1 MAMQAGVAAS
11 TPSLDSMAI
20 SPAPPSPG
28 KQFFAL
34 EAPSRPPP
42 VLSHLLVNMRAFV
55 GSICSSAHEGV
66 ELMFS
71 LYARHERHFLSEFY
85 RVRLNHNGVPAGPK
99 PEDLVGRVQTL
110 FTDLTS
116 RDVAE
121 EIYLVCR
128 IFRTGEAKDVLR
140 PGTSHKDAR
149 NSLIGG
155 DLSRTTMGGT
165 HRLQKSSSS
174 IQKSKGSRVS
184 QIFSRSTSPEGETS
198 PTKTATPAHANL
210 SSATVNGIVKGPVY
224 RRPFGCAVLDLSK
237 ILHEGVPGPQ
247 EGGTDHI
254 MPIFVASQD
263 HDFYQL
269 HDRIIESKTNK
280 LYASHTFA
288 ILMIA
293 PKHQRP
299 IVSMSTL
306 NCSTET
312 RSTMSLKPIL
322 PSYIPLREPIAS
334 GSMMPLFN
342 LAPTSLSRSREPLIA
357 GPF

>member
-1 MAMQAGVAAS
+1 MAMQASVAAS

-20 SPAPPSPG
+20 SPVPPSPG

-34 EAPSRPPP
+34 EVPSRPPP

-55 GSICSSAHEGV
+55 GSICNSAHEAV

-128 IFRTGEAKDVLR
+128 IFRTGEAKDILR

-149 NSLIGG
+149 NSIIGG
-155 DLSRTTMGGT
+155 DSSRISTGAT
-165 HRLQKSSSS
+165 HRLQKSNSS
-174 IQKSKGSRVS
+174 IQRPKGSRVS
-184 QIFSRSTSPEGETS
+184 QIFSRSTSPEAETS
-198 PTKTATPAHANL
+198 PTKTTAPVNANIPNVK
-210 SSATVNGIVKGPVY
+210 VNGIVKGPVY

-237 ILHEGVPGPQ
+237 ILQESAPGPQ
-247 EGGTDHI
+247 EGGADHVI
-254 MPIFVASQD
+254 PIFVASQD

-280 LYASHTFA
+280 LYTSHLFA

-293 PKHQRP
+293 PKHPRP
-299 IVSMSTL
+299 TVSMSIS
-306 NCSTET
+306 NCSMET
-312 RSTMSLKPIL
+312 RSTMSLKPIP
-322 PSYIPLREPIAS
+322 PSYIPLPEPIAS
-334 GSMMPLFN
+334 GSMMPPFN
-342 LAPTSLSRSREPLIA
+342 LAPISLSRSREPLIA
-357 GPF
+357 DPF